1 MPLSTLTTEVERSR
15 ADTAQPDMTERRLI
29 QKTAV
34 KRNHLNPEPE
44 SSRGG
49 LLGCKGEQMGSTT
62 ISLHASKDATPRVF
76 FLSDTESFSVG
87 INDQND
93 VNVVF
98 FVNRAQLDA
107 LRSALDMAAAE
118 QDGTRDA

>member
-1 MPLSTLTTEVERSR
+1 MTLLQS
-15 ADTAQPDMTERRLI
+15 ASL
-29 QKTAV
+29 
-34 KRNHLNPEPE
+34 
-44 SSRGG
+44 G
-49 LLGCKGEQMGSTT
+49 LFGRKGEQMGSTT
-62 ISLHASKDATPRVF
+62 INIHASKDATPRVF
-76 FLSDTESFSVG
+76 FLSDAGSFSVG

-107 LRSALDMAAAE
+107 MRSALDMAAAE